1 VRVTTVDEG
10 LTRVAAA
17 TRALAVLTDAG
28 VPHEVVRYDHDPRER
43 SFGGEAARELTSSGK
58 AVADQIFKTLII
70 AIPDALAVAIVP
82 ALARLSLKAAAAALG
97 FSKAAMADQRAAERA
112 TGYVL
117 GAVSP
122 LGQRTSLPTV
132 VDSSAMAFERVYV
145 SAGRRGWDVALAPG
159 DLIRLTGAATADIQ
173 A

>member
-1 VRVTTVDEG
+1 MAG
-10 LTRVAAA
+10 AA
-17 TRALAVLTDAG
+17 TRALAVLSDAG

-43 SFGGEAARELTSSGK
+43 SFGDEAVRALTADGDV
-58 AVADQIFKTLII
+58 VAGQIYKTLVI
-70 AIPDALAVAIVP
+70 AVPAGLAVAIVP
-82 ALARLSLKAAAAALG
+82 AQARLSLKAAAAALG
-97 FSKAAMADQRAAERA
+97 ASKATMADQRAAERS

-122 LGQRTSLPTV
+122 LGQRTRLPTV
-132 VDSSAMAFERVYV
+132 VDSGALAFERMFV

-159 DLIRLTGAATADIQ
+159 DLIRLTGAVAAEIQ